1 MRAGLGPANFFWT
14 EGEGKVMKRLLA
26 FALALASFGFVAS
39 TAEAKTAGT
48 AVSAGVNIS
57 ASAPEPQWQN
67 SRRRSRWNRRW
78 NRRWNHRG
86 GVRVTTETRF
96 VRFGRRL
103 FRETYQVRTL
113 PNGRSRVTLIS
124 RVRVR

>member
-1 MRAGLGPANFFWT
+1 
-14 EGEGKVMKRLLA
+14 MKKLLA

-39 TAEAKTAGT
+39 TAEAKAAG
-48 AVSAGVNIS
+48 ASASAGVIS
-57 ASAPEPQWQN
+57 SANAPEPQWQN
-67 SRRRSRWNRRW
+67 NGRRNRNRR

-86 GVRVTTETRF
+86 GVVRVTTQTRL

-103 FRETYQVRTL
+103 FRETYQVRIL
-113 PNGRSRVTLIS
+113 PNGRTQTTLIS